1 MPDSKKNKRKASS
14 SPQQTVVD
22 DETKEII
29 KLVLETVKNTD
40 EKITFIID
48 EIETLK
54 ANYEKL
60 KADVDTLK
68 EAAAIPKQQ
77 IDASDPKIE
86 ALEKLSNSLKIQ
98 LERQHDTVLQVQ
110 ENLSLNNLIVHGV
123 PDSEEE
129 TGSSLKKRV
138 NEMIKNNLQINAECS
153 SVKRIGTSPSSG
165 EKQRPIR
172 IQFNH
177 VSDRHKVHQNRRLAP
192 KGVFFDPDL
201 TPEQRKRRKIL
212 SYNAAKTRGE
222 GANVTILW
230 STYEILID
238 GIKHHWKDLPPPDEP
253 SQSGV
258 TPHTNKSTT

>member
-1 MPDSKKNKRKASS
+1 MK
-14 SPQQTVVD
+14 
-22 DETKEII
+22 
-29 KLVLETVKNTD
+29 
-40 EKITFIID
+40 FIME

-60 KADVDTLK
+60 KADVNTLK
-68 EAAAIPKQQ
+68 EAATMPKQQ
-77 IDASDPKIE
+77 IEASDPKIE
-86 ALEKLSNSLKIQ
+86 VLEKLGNSLQIQ
-98 LERQHDTVLQVQ
+98 LARQQDTVLQVQ
-110 ENLSLNNLIVHGV
+110 EKLSLNNLIVHGV

-138 NEMIKNNLQINAECS
+138 NEMIKNNLQINVECS
-153 SVKRIGTSPSSG
+153 SAKRIGTSPSSG

-177 VSDRHKVHQNRRLAP
+177 ISDRHKVHQNRRLAP

-212 SYNAAKTRGE
+212 SYHAAKTRGE

-230 STYEILID
+230 PTYEILIY
-238 GIKHHWKDLPPPDEP
+238 GIKHHWKDLPPPDVP
-253 SQSGV
+253 NQSDA
-258 TPHTNKSTT
+258 TPHTNKPTF